1 MIGHDFLLDV
11 VGSGIA
17 SNEPD
22 VVGVPGDDGH
32 YHDLHW
38 KEIPWSLL
46 IKKKKAIKNNNSTY
60 LTDKKTH
67 KIVKSPN
74 LMI

>member
-60 LTDKKTH
+60 LTDKKP
-67 KIVKSPN
+67 IKSSKVQT
-74 LMI
+74 